1 LNKNRN
7 WASIFYDSIYQINLL
22 RPIRGFT
29 ITNQEQMCFNHEEG
43 LKPTLFP
50 SALTSSNQ
58 GKWERRS
65 QGEQE
70 MISHRESE
78 RGSVTKR
85 KLYIRGCQGLSPTGQ
100 SFNCEWGEI
109 NFVEPM
115 GCQGPGL
122 GSVPEDNT
130 TIFTWCDMCIVRLN
144 SLSKLDFVVSRSRA

>member
-1 LNKNRN
+1 
-7 WASIFYDSIYQINLL
+7 
-22 RPIRGFT
+22 
-29 ITNQEQMCFNHEEG
+29 
-43 LKPTLFP
+43 
-50 SALTSSNQ
+50 
-58 GKWERRS
+58 
-65 QGEQE
+65 

-78 RGSVTKR
+78 RVSVTKR

-130 TIFTWCDMCIVRLN
+130 TIFT
-144 SLSKLDFVVSRSRA
+144 